1 MSDKREAQDKPLI
14 ILRNAEDYSDW
25 KSYAVSRLQQQSC
38 NWAITDRPQPNLES
52 VRATLIEDGFAAAD
66 LRPATLVAAL
76 RDEKK
81 DYLIGLTKSAD
92 LIKELVDKSLHPLLN
107 DKSAAE
113 MWTFLE
119 NRFQHISPMSI
130 TRIFCEACN
139 IKLSDCKDVMDY
151 TGRYQVAFD
160 KIQSLITEDSWMS
173 KRIVEMT
180 LQGSLLRHLGREYSA
195 LISAIETVWRDETT
209 NLGDTILRVV
219 RHAEITKGNE
229 EDNAD
234 YTNAKV
240 LAANIHRAP
249 KGTCTTKKCIER
261 GVTTHYTDR
270 CWVIHPELRAKYSL
284 RQM

>member
-1 MSDKREAQDKPLI
+1 MSDKREVQDKPLI
-14 ILRNAEDYSDW
+14 ILRNAEDYPDW

-52 VRATLIEDGFAAAD
+52 IRATLIEDGFAAAD
-66 LRPATLVAAL
+66 IRPATLVAAL

-81 DYLIGLTKSAD
+81 DYLFGLSKSAG

-119 NRFQHISPMSI
+119 NRFQHISPMSV

-160 KIQSLITEDSWMS
+160 KIQSLITKDSWMS
-173 KRIVEMT
+173 KRTVEMA
-180 LQGSLLRHLGREYSA
+180 LQGSLLRHLGRDYSA
-195 LISAIETVWRDETT
+195 LAPAIETVWRDETT
-209 NLGDTILRVV
+209 DLGDTILRVI
-219 RHAEITKGNE
+219 RHAEITK
-229 EDNAD
+229 
-234 YTNAKV
+234 
-240 LAANIHRAP
+240 
-249 KGTCTTKKCIER
+249 
-261 GVTTHYTDR
+261 
-270 CWVIHPELRAKYSL
+270 
-284 RQM
+284 